1 VNLEPQTS
9 NLKPRRLVAIV
20 GATATGKSDAAL
32 AVAEALR
39 GEVLSIDAY
48 QAYRGMDIGTAKIS
62 RAVRA
67 RVPHH
72 LIDIA
77 EPSEPLSLARFL
89 DAAHEVL
96 EDVWSRGRLPVLAG
110 GSGQY
115 VWALIEGWQVPRVE
129 PDAALRAELE
139 TLAHTEG
146 ASALVRRLAELDP
159 EAASRLDP
167 DNIRRLIRAIEVV
180 SSTGR
185 SLAACQTRVPIDA
198 DVLVLGLRC
207 DRETLYAR
215 LDARTDSMFEA
226 GFVDEVRR
234 MREAG
239 FGESQ
244 PVRGGVGYKEVSAYL
259 DGDYDL
265 DEAIRRMKFANHR
278 LVRRQGAWFRE
289 NDPRIRWLE
298 GGADAPAA
306 CTEAVCAWVS
316 GRDEALA

>member
-1 VNLEPQTS
+1 
-9 NLKPRRLVAIV
+9 V
-20 GATATGKSDAAL
+20 GATATGKSDAAV
-32 AVAEALR
+32 AVAEAVG

-48 QAYRGMDIGTAKIS
+48 QAYRGMDIGTAKVP
-62 RAVRA
+62 AELRA

-77 EPSEPLSLARFL
+77 EPSDALSLARFL
-89 DAAHEVL
+89 DAAHEAL
-96 EDVWSRGRLPVLAG
+96 EDVWARGRLPVLAG

-129 PDAALRAELE
+129 PDASLRAELE
-139 TLAHTEG
+139 ALARDEG
-146 ASALVRRLAELDP
+146 VGALVRRLAELDP
-159 EAASRLDP
+159 EAAGRLDP
-167 DNIRRLIRAIEVV
+167 ANPRRLIRAIEVV

-198 DVLVLGLRC
+198 DVMVLGLRC

-215 LDARTDSMFEA
+215 LDARTDAMFEA
-226 GFVDEVRR
+226 GFVEEVRR
-234 MREAG
+234 LRDEG

-259 DGDYDL
+259 DGETDL
-265 DEAIRRMKFANHR
+265 EEAVRRMKFANHR

-289 NDPRIRWLE
+289 SDVRIRWIDAGL
-298 GGADAPAA
+298 GARQE
-306 CTEAVCAWVS
+306 CVEVTRAWVGDPS
-316 GRDEALA
+316 P